1 MTLLISSIAPALLIM
16 FLLYKHDLDKEPIQ
30 MLVKAF
36 FGGVLSIFIALAI
49 ALPLGLFESAFP
61 SGFMQSF
68 YSAFFGAAIPEEFAK
83 WLIFYWLIKKAP
95 HFDQYYDGILYAI
108 FISMGFALVE
118 NILYVMSGGL
128 SVAISRAIFSVPG
141 HMLFAIPMGYY
152 LSISKFEEGK
162 QASNHRILSLVLPML
177 LHGTFDFILMYADAK
192 SQVNPSIA
200 GLLMIVFVAFDIY
213 MWRLGLKKIKRHISK
228 DNSFVFKDS
237 TTNENTID

>member
-1 MTLLISSIAPALLIM
+1 MTLLISSIAPAMLIM
-16 FLLYKHDLDKEPIQ
+16 FLIYKHDLDKEPIQ

-36 FGGVLSIFIALAI
+36 FGGVLSIVIALAI

-128 SVAISRAIFSVPG
+128 SVALIRAIFSVPG
-141 HMLFAIPMGYY
+141 HMLFVIPMGYY
-152 LSISKFEEGK
+152 LSLSKFEEGK
-162 QASNHRILSLVLPML
+162 QAANHRILSLVLPML
-177 LHGTFDFILMYADAK
+177 LHGTFDFILMYMGAK
-192 SQVNPSIA
+192 SNISPIIA
-200 GLLMIVFVAFDIY
+200 GLLVIAFVAFDIY
-213 MWRLGLKKIKRHISK
+213 LWRLGLKKIKLHIHK
-228 DNSFVFKDS
+228 DKTFRYIDSNS
-237 TTNENTID
+237 NQETID